1 MAKTA
6 KNPNLPGSVFT
17 YRSLLEDK
25 QVSDIKIYDVRGFSP
40 ITDFFIVG
48 SVRNER
54 QMQAAGQNL
63 LKELK
68 GMGVKPYSADETFS
82 GNNWVAVDLV
92 DVIVHLFTEEA
103 RSEYNIEEIWANRE
117 TFFEEL
123 VPAKKA
129 APKKAKEEPKEEKP
143 AAKKPAKK
151 PAAKKTAAKK
161 PAAKKT
167 AKAKKQ

>member
-6 KNPNLPGSVFT
+6 KNPNLPEIVFT

-68 GMGVKPYSADETFS
+68 GMGVKPYSAAETLS

-103 RSEYNIEEIWANRE
+103 RAEYNIEEIWANRE
-117 TFFEEL
+117 TFFEDL

-151 PAAKKTAAKK
+151 PAAKKTTKTKK
-161 PAAKKT
+161 
-167 AKAKKQ
+167 

>member
-6 KNPNLPGSVFT
+6 KNPNLPEIVFT

-68 GMGVKPYSADETFS
+68 GMGVKPYSADETLS

-103 RSEYNIEEIWANRE
+103 RAEYNIEEIWANRE
-117 TFFEEL
+117 TFFEDL

-143 AAKKPAKK
+143 AAKKPTKK
-151 PAAKKTAAKK
+151 PAAKKTTKTKK
-161 PAAKKT
+161 
-167 AKAKKQ
+167 

>member
-6 KNPNLPGSVFT
+6 KNPNLPEIVFT

-68 GMGVKPYSADETFS
+68 GMGVKPYSADETLS

-103 RSEYNIEEIWANRE
+103 RAEYNIEEIWANRE
-117 TFFEEL
+117 TFFEDL

-143 AAKKPAKK
+143 AKKP
-151 PAAKKTAAKK
+151 AAKK

-167 AKAKKQ
+167 TQTKK

>member
-6 KNPNLPGSVFT
+6 KNPNLPEIVFT

-68 GMGVKPYSADETFS
+68 GMGVKPYSADETLS

-117 TFFEEL
+117 TYFEEL
-123 VPAKKA
+123 VPANKA

-151 PAAKKTAAKK
+151 PAAKK

>member
-6 KNPNLPGSVFT
+6 KNPNLPEIVFT

-68 GMGVKPYSADETFS
+68 DLGVKPYSADETLS
-82 GNNWVAVDLV
+82 GSTWVAVDLV
-92 DVIVHLFTEEA
+92 DTIVQIGRAH
-103 RSEYNIEEIWANRE
+103 
-117 TFFEEL
+117 
-123 VPAKKA
+123 V
-129 APKKAKEEPKEEKP
+129 
-143 AAKKPAKK
+143 
-151 PAAKKTAAKK
+151 
-161 PAAKKT
+161 
-167 AKAKKQ
+167 

>member
-6 KNPNLPGSVFT
+6 KNPNLPEIVFT
-17 YRSLLEDK
+17 YRKLLEDK

-68 GMGVKPYSADETFS
+68 GMGVKPYSADETLS

-103 RSEYNIEEIWANRE
+103 RAEYNIEEIWANRE
-117 TFFEEL
+117 TFFEDL

-129 APKKAKEEPKEEKP
+129 APKKAEPEEEKP
-143 AAKKPAKK
+143 APKKP
-151 PAAKKTAAKK
+151 AKKTAAKK

-167 AKAKKQ
+167 TKTKKQ

>member
-6 KNPNLPGSVFT
+6 KNPNLPEIVFT

-68 GMGVKPYSADETFS
+68 GMGVKPYSADETLS

-117 TFFEEL
+117 IYFEEL

-143 AAKKPAKK
+143 AKKPAKK
-151 PAAKKTAAKK
+151 PAAKKTTKTKK
-161 PAAKKT
+161 
-167 AKAKKQ
+167 

>member
-6 KNPNLPGSVFT
+6 KNPNLPEIVFT
-17 YRSLLEDK
+17 YRKLLEDK
-25 QVSDIKIYDVRGFSP
+25 LVSDIKIYDVRGFSP

-68 GMGVKPYSADETFS
+68 GMGVKPYSADETLS

-103 RSEYNIEEIWANRE
+103 RAEYNIEEIWANRE
-117 TFFEEL
+117 TFFEDM
-123 VPAKKA
+123 VPTKKA
-129 APKKAKEEPKEEKP
+129 APKKAKPEPKEEKP
-143 AAKKPAKK
+143 APKKPGRK
-151 PAAKKTAAKK
+151 PAAKSETKKPDAKK
-161 PAAKKT
+161 ATKT
-167 AKAKKQ
+167 KKQ

>member
-6 KNPNLPGSVFT
+6 KNPNLPEIVFT

-68 GMGVKPYSADETFS
+68 GMGVKPYSADETLS

-103 RSEYNIEEIWANRE
+103 RAEYNIEEIWANRE
-117 TFFEEL
+117 TFFEDL

-151 PAAKKTAAKK
+151 LAAKKTTKTKK
-161 PAAKKT
+161 
-167 AKAKKQ
+167 

>member
-6 KNPNLPGSVFT
+6 KNPNLPEIVFT

-40 ITDFFIVG
+40 LTDFFIVG

-68 GMGVKPYSADETFS
+68 GMGVKPYSADETLS

-103 RSEYNIEEIWANRE
+103 RAEYNIEEIWANRE
-117 TFFEEL
+117 TFFEDL

-151 PAAKKTAAKK
+151 SAAKKTTKTKK
-161 PAAKKT
+161 
-167 AKAKKQ
+167 

>member
-6 KNPNLPGSVFT
+6 KNPNLPEIVFT

-68 GMGVKPYSADETFS
+68 GMGVKPYSADETLS

-103 RSEYNIEEIWANRE
+103 RAEYNIEEIWANRE
-117 TFFEEL
+117 TFFEDL

-151 PAAKKTAAKK
+151 PAAKKT
-161 PAAKKT
+161 T
-167 AKAKKQ
+167 KAKK

>member
-6 KNPNLPGSVFT
+6 KNPNLPEIVFT

-40 ITDFFIVG
+40 NTDFFIVG

-68 GMGVKPYSADETFS
+68 GMGVKPYSADETLS

-103 RSEYNIEEIWANRE
+103 RAEYNIEEIWANRE
-117 TFFEEL
+117 TFFEDL

-143 AAKKPAKK
+143 AKKPAKK
-151 PAAKKTAAKK
+151 PAAKKT
-161 PAAKKT
+161 T
-167 AKAKKQ
+167 KAKK

>member
-6 KNPNLPGSVFT
+6 KNPNLPEIVFT

-68 GMGVKPYSADETFS
+68 GMGVKPYSADETLS

-103 RSEYNIEEIWANRE
+103 RAEYNIEEIWANRE
-117 TFFEEL
+117 TFFEDL

-151 PAAKKTAAKK
+151 PAAKK

-167 AKAKKQ
+167 TKTKK

>member
-6 KNPNLPGSVFT
+6 KNPNLPEIVFT
-17 YRSLLEDK
+17 YRKLLEDK

-68 GMGVKPYSADETFS
+68 GMGVKPYSADETLS

-103 RSEYNIEEIWANRE
+103 RAEYNIEEIWANRE
-117 TFFEEL
+117 TFFEDL

-129 APKKAKEEPKEEKP
+129 APKKAEPEEEKP

-151 PAAKKTAAKK
+151 PAAKK

-167 AKAKKQ
+167 TKTKKQ

>member
-6 KNPNLPGSVFT
+6 KNPNLPEIVFT

-68 GMGVKPYSADETFS
+68 GMGVKPYSADETLS

-117 TFFEEL
+117 TYFEEL

-129 APKKAKEEPKEEKP
+129 APKKAKEELKEEKP
-143 AAKKPAKK
+143 AKKPAKK
-151 PAAKKTAAKK
+151 PAAKKTTKTKK
-161 PAAKKT
+161 
-167 AKAKKQ
+167 

>member
-6 KNPNLPGSVFT
+6 KNPNLPEIVFI

-68 GMGVKPYSADETFS
+68 GMGVKPYSADETLS

-117 TFFEEL
+117 TYFEEL

-129 APKKAKEEPKEEKP
+129 APKKAKEELKEEKP
-143 AAKKPAKK
+143 AKKPAKK
-151 PAAKKTAAKK
+151 PAAKKTTKTKK
-161 PAAKKT
+161 
-167 AKAKKQ
+167 

>member
-6 KNPNLPGSVFT
+6 KNPNLPEIVFT

-68 GMGVKPYSADETFS
+68 GMGVKPYSADETLS

-103 RSEYNIEEIWANRE
+103 RAEYNIEEIWANRE
-117 TFFEEL
+117 TFFEDL

-151 PAAKKTAAKK
+151 SAAKKTTKTKK
-161 PAAKKT
+161 
-167 AKAKKQ
+167 

>member
-6 KNPNLPGSVFT
+6 KNPNLPEIVFT

-68 GMGVKPYSADETFS
+68 GMGVKPYSADETLS

-103 RSEYNIEEIWANRE
+103 RAEYNIEEIWANRE
-117 TFFEEL
+117 TFFEDL

-151 PAAKKTAAKK
+151 PAAKK

-167 AKAKKQ
+167 TQTKK

>member
-6 KNPNLPGSVFT
+6 KNPNLPEIVFT
-17 YRSLLEDK
+17 YRKLLEDK

-68 GMGVKPYSADETFS
+68 GMGVKPYSADETLS

-103 RSEYNIEEIWANRE
+103 RAEYNIEEIWANRE
-117 TFFEEL
+117 TFFEDL

-129 APKKAKEEPKEEKP
+129 APKKAEPEEEKP
-143 AAKKPAKK
+143 VPKKP
-151 PAAKKTAAKK
+151 AKKTAAKK

-167 AKAKKQ
+167 TKTKKQ

>member
-6 KNPNLPGSVFT
+6 KNPNLPEIVFT

-68 GMGVKPYSADETFS
+68 GMGVKPYSADETLS

-103 RSEYNIEEIWANRE
+103 RAEYNIEEIWANRE
-117 TFFEEL
+117 TFFEDL

-129 APKKAKEEPKEEKP
+129 APKKAEPEEEKP
-143 AAKKPAKK
+143 VPKKP
-151 PAAKKTAAKK
+151 AKKTAAKK

-167 AKAKKQ
+167 TKTKKQ

>member
-6 KNPNLPGSVFT
+6 KNPNLPEIVFT
-17 YRSLLEDK
+17 YRKLLEDK

-40 ITDFFIVG
+40 ITDFFVVG

-68 GMGVKPYSADETFS
+68 NMGVKPYSADETLS

-103 RSEYNIEEIWANRE
+103 RAEYNIEEIWANRE
-117 TFFEEL
+117 TFFEDL

-129 APKKAKEEPKEEKP
+129 APKKDKEPEEEKP
-143 AAKKPAKK
+143 AGEPAE
-151 PAAKKTAAKK
+151 AGADAGQEEAEG
-161 PAAKKT
+161 AGRRRRR
-167 AKAKKQ
+167 KQE